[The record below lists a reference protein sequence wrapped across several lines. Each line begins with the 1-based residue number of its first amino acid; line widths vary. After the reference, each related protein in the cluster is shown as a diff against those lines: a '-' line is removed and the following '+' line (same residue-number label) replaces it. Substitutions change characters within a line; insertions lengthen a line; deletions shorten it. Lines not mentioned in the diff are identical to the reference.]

1 MSRLKS
7 SQKLCDCAVCSQKR
21 KFISWLDSNSLSYKL
36 SKHDW
41 PITSEKIKK
50 RYKREILL
58 DLVRVMA
65 LQDARKDH
73 DNEK

>member
-1 MSRLKS
+1 MSRLEP
-7 SQKLCDCAVCSQKR
+7 SQKLCDCVACYEKR

-41 PITSEKIKK
+41 PITTEKIKK

-65 LQDARKDH
+65 LRDARKDH